1 MDNQKIWKEVLA
13 TIRVSVS
20 PANFSTWLSQTFIVS
35 VKKLGTDRQIVE
47 IGCSSS
53 YIADTLQRRYF
64 GLLQDSLNQT
74 TGLKND
80 LVFVVKNNPAQKQK
94 TILDNPLF
102 SSQQTE
108 EQSIK
113 EILHKA
119 RVQPGFTFENFAVS
133 STNQMAHAAA
143 EAVSENPGTAY
154 NPLFIWGGTGVGKTH
169 LMLAIAQRVLRQNPE
184 ARVLYCMGEEF
195 TSEIVDA
202 IRNKNTQVF
211 KNRYRKLD
219 LLMLDDVQFLAG
231 KVAAQEEFFHTF
243 NTLLREGGQVLLT
256 SDRPPSEIQKME
268 QRLVGRFEAGLVIDI
283 SPPDFEL
290 RTAIALIKAAA
301 RGVSLPM
308 DVAQTIAAGIENPR
322 KIEGFIT
329 RVLTQTNNSANKIS
343 VDFVTELMSKTNKN
357 ASTNTPKKH
366 LLPQDVISAVSTYF
380 DLRKKKLL
388 GSSRARPVAIPRQIL
403 MYLLRVELRMTLE
416 EVGGLTGNRDHT
428 TVMYAVNKISRELS
442 TNNTLRNNILGIKQ
456 SIS

>member
-1 MDNQKIWKEVLA
+1 MNNTKIWKEVLSS
-13 TIRVSVS
+13 IRVSVS
-20 PANFSTWLSQTFIVS
+20 SANFSTWLSQTFIAS
-35 VKKLGTDRQIVE
+35 VKKLEAGRRIVE
-47 IGCSSS
+47 IGCSSPF
-53 YIADTLQRRYF
+53 IADTLQRRYF
-64 GLLQDSLNQT
+64 GLLQDSLNQA

-80 LVFVVKNNPAQKQK
+80 LVFVVKNNPTQKQK

-108 EQSIK
+108 QQSLK
-113 EILHKA
+113 EVLRKA

-143 EAVSENPGTAY
+143 EAVSKNPGTAY
-154 NPLFIWGGTGVGKTH
+154 NPLFVWGGTGVGKTH
-169 LMLAIAQRVLRQNPE
+169 LMLAVAQRVLKQNPE
-184 ARVLYCMGEEF
+184 AKVLYCMSEEF

-202 IRNKNTQVF
+202 IRNKSTQVF

-301 RGVSLPM
+301 RGVNLPM

-329 RVLTQTNNSANKIS
+329 LVLTQTNGSVNNIS

-357 ASTNTPKKH
+357 GSVGTPKKH

-403 MYLLRVELRMTLE
+403 MYLLRVELRLTLE
-416 EVGGLTGNRDHT
+416 EVGGLIGNRDHT
-428 TVMYAVNKISRELS
+428 TVMYGVNKISRELS

>member
-1 MDNQKIWKEVLA
+1 MDSQKLWKDVLSS
-13 TIRVSVS
+13 IRVSVS
-20 PANFSTWLSQTFIVS
+20 SANFSTWLSQTFIVS
-35 VKKLGTDRQIVE
+35 IKKLEAGRQIVE
-47 IGCSSS
+47 IGCSSPF
-53 YIADTLQRRYF
+53 IADTLQRRYF
-64 GLLQDSLNQT
+64 GLLQDSLNQAT
-74 TGLKND
+74 NLKND
-80 LVFVVKNNPAQKQK
+80 LVFVIKNNPSQKQK
-94 TILDNPLF
+94 EVLDNPLF
-102 SSQQTE
+102 SLQQN
-108 EQSIK
+108 EQQGLRD
-113 EILHKA
+113 ILRKA

-143 EAVSENPGTAY
+143 EAVSKNPGTAY
-154 NPLFIWGGTGVGKTH
+154 NPLFVWGGTGVGKTH
-169 LMLAIAQRVLRQNPE
+169 LMLAIAQKVLKQNPE
-184 ARVLYCMGEEF
+184 AKVLYCMGEEF

-202 IRNKNTQVF
+202 IRNKSTQVF

-290 RTAIALIKAAA
+290 RTAIALIKASA
-301 RGVSLPM
+301 RGVNLAM

-329 RVLTQTNNSANKIS
+329 RVLTEVDGSGNSVS
-343 VDFVTELMSKTNKN
+343 VDLVTEMISKTSSN
-357 ASTNTPKKH
+357 AFINATKKH
-366 LLPQDVISAVSTYF
+366 LLPQDLINAVSIYF

-403 MYLLRVELRMTLE
+403 MYLLRVELGMTLE

-456 SIS
+456 SIF